1 MYKIAVIGDRE
12 SVMGF
17 ASLGLSVFEVTE
29 PPEGEELIR
38 KLADNGYAVIYLT
51 EALAASLPHVLEAY
65 RSKPLPVLIQIP
77 GVTGNTGA
85 STGPHLH
92 YEVRT
97 TTVVNGVSK
106 IVYQNP
112 LNYLAGYIKA
122 W

>member
-1 MYKIAVIGDRE
+1 MSIDFRNNR
-12 SVMGF
+12 
-17 ASLGLSVFEVTE
+17 LSFWNTCFKQF
-29 PPEGEELIR
+29 LDTR
-38 KLADNGYAVIYLT
+38 KTLCDI
-51 EALAASLPHVLEAY
+51 
-65 RSKPLPVLIQIP
+65 